1 MVDQWGFQPQF
12 QRSERCVLC
21 DWTTGRK
28 VWYGYEE
35 SNLNLNVRS
44 VPSFPLN
51 DTRKKSGWPPR
62 PRTWNLRVQ
71 SAARCQIA
79 PAASGMPGRI
89 DARIERAAQ
98 LLRLLG

>member
-1 MVDQWGFQPQF
+1 MVDQWGFQPPF

-28 VWYGYEE
+28 LWYGYEE

-51 DTRKKSGWPPR
+51 DTRVKIWLARQASNLEPVGSEPTAPPVE
-62 PRTWNLRVQ
+62 LR
-71 SAARCQIA
+71 
-79 PAASGMPGRI
+79 ASGRPFAWYGVTG
-89 DARIERAAQ
+89 EN
-98 LLRLLG
+98 